1 MTPQEQ
7 DRIIKQEI
15 GRRIKENELKGIRN
29 MSISEV
35 NDIVDKDVDP
45 PMDGS
50 RLNKIRLLNMKMGV
64 T

>member
-1 MTPQEQ
+1 
-7 DRIIKQEI
+7 
-15 GRRIKENELKGIRN
+15 